1 VAGAVLFDFAGVFT
15 LSPFSALAAA
25 SVELGL
31 EPTTIAEILMGPYDA
46 DTDHP
51 WHRLERGEI
60 TLADARVALLALA
73 AERGLDGD
81 PLAHLARLGGVDEQR
96 QGMIDRVRALRTA
109 GVRTALVTN
118 NVAEFGEG
126 WRGMI
131 PVDELFDVVVDSC
144 RAGVR
149 KPDPRIFQVALEA
162 LGVGASDAV
171 FLDDF
176 PGNVAAAEAVGLH
189 GIVVGEDRL
198 AAMDEL
204 EAFLGL
210 AAEVAEVDEVAE
222 VAEVAAQA

>member
-1 VAGAVLFDFAGVFT
+1 MPAAVLFDFAGVFT
-15 LSPFSALAAA
+15 LSPFAALAAA

-31 EPTTIAEILMGPYDA
+31 EPTTLAEVLMGPYDA

-73 AERGLDGD
+73 VERGLDGD
-81 PLAHLARLGGVDEQR
+81 PLAHLARLGGIDEQR
-96 QGMIDRVRALRTA
+96 AEMVERVRNLRSS

-126 WRGMI
+126 WRAMI

-144 RAGVR
+144 RAGFR
-149 KPDPRIFQVALEA
+149 KPDPRIFEEALRALEVA
-162 LGVGASDAV
+162 AADAV
-171 FLDDF
+171 VLDDF
-176 PGNVAAAEAVGLH
+176 PGNVAAAESIGIR

-198 AAMDEL
+198 AAMDAL
-204 EAFLGL
+204 DAILHQPAG
-210 AAEVAEVDEVAE
+210 A
-222 VAEVAAQA
+222 